1 MPHPVALSLKGKNGV
16 SWMHRRPPPAAQTGV
31 QAGGGA
37 IFATGSRLVSFLFT
51 LALLI
56 LAAEFWYG
64 FYVEDSGARLHHSLY
79 SNSALKP
86 PHPPPQPS
94 PPPRAPPQPMPPPR
108 PRPPPSPSPPPPPA
122 PPAGPASPPVPSDFE
137 FLGFFLDEGD
147 SLGLS
152 SDLAVARFDFAACAQ
167 GCLSDGHWL
176 AGRFAGRCYCG
187 SDLAYVLT
195 HSATRSCPDHV
206 ATAEIGY
213 DDEHQGCDA
222 ALAVWS
228 LSSSDL
234 AQKSVVVVSNSCVV
248 IIGGVAVSLSGNGK
262 CEDGGARSSAS
273 LCALGTD
280 ASDCPNRYQSATAA
294 SPRPPPPPPAPPPL
308 VMSQELLAANLDYT
322 ASTRL
327 VLQTGE
333 VGVDPNCPNAAGSS
347 CGGGDCH
354 FFTGLDQEILAVSTY
369 MYTVPPPGCSSIFC
383 ADFNNCLDD
392 RVAFAVSCSAPTSV
406 TLYVEALIPSGAN
419 VGKQNSLFVDVFDS
433 SETRIY
439 PSDSE
444 RRHWNFQNA
453 DTDNTFA
460 WRGQMTVPFA
470 AGSNVVFLYARE
482 LFAKVTKIGT
492 QTPASECE
500 IGAQVVWPP
509 PPLA

>member
-1 MPHPVALSLKGKNGV
+1 MPTHPVALSLKGRNDT
-16 SWMHRRPPPAAQTGV
+16 SWMRRKRPRAAQTGV
-31 QAGGGA
+31 QAGGGGA
-37 IFATGSRLVSFLFT
+37 IFVTGSRLVCLLFT

-56 LAAEFWYG
+56 LAAEFWHR
-64 FYVEDSGARLHHSLY
+64 FYVEDTGVRLHHSLY
-79 SNSALKP
+79 SDSALKP

-94 PPPRAPPQPMPPPR
+94 PPPHAPPQPLPPPG
-108 PRPPPSPSPPPPPA
+108 PQPPPSPSQPPPPE

-147 SLGLS
+147 ALGLI
-152 SDLAVARFDFAACAQ
+152 SDLAIARFDFAACAEE
-167 GCLSDGHWL
+167 CISDGYWL
-176 AGRFAGRCYCG
+176 MGRFAGRCYCG

-195 HSATRSCPDHV
+195 HPVRRSCPDHV

-234 AQKSVVVVSNSCVV
+234 AQNSVVVGSDSCVV
-248 IIGGVAVSLSGNGK
+248 IIGGVAVSLSSNGK
-262 CEDGGARSSAS
+262 CEDGGAGATSS

-280 ASDCPNRYQSATAA
+280 ATDCPNRYQSAEAA

-308 VMSQELLAANLDYT
+308 YMAQELLAADLDYT
-322 ASTRL
+322 HSTRL
-327 VLQTGE
+327 VLKTGE
-333 VGVDPNCPNAAGSS
+333 VGVDPNCPNAAGST

-354 FFTGLDQEILAVSTY
+354 FFTGLGQEILSSSTFL
-369 MYTVPPPGCSSIFC
+369 YTVPPPDCSSIFC

-406 TLYVEALIPSGAN
+406 VLWVEAMIPSGAH

-439 PSDSE
+439 PSTSE
-444 RRHWNFQNA
+444 RRH
-453 DTDNTFA
+453 
-460 WRGQMTVPFA
+460 
-470 AGSNVVFLYARE
+470 
-482 LFAKVTKIGT
+482 
-492 QTPASECE
+492 
-500 IGAQVVWPP
+500 
-509 PPLA
+509 